1 MALCYADFMIR
12 EPATLC
18 SDPTPAPA
26 LVPAIVIP
34 AFNEA
39 GCVGEVLQAV
49 RANCEYPVIVVDDAS
64 TDGTREEAI
73 AAGATVLSLA
83 VNLGAWG
90 ATQAGMRYAL
100 RHGHRT
106 VVTMDADGQ
115 HDPGYIEAL
124 LAPIKREEAEV
135 VIGACTER
143 GSRPR
148 RLAWRM
154 LAATSGLRF
163 EDLTSGFRAYGPHAL
178 RALCNWRATFLDY
191 QDVGVLSLLEE
202 RGFSITD
209 LTVPMARRK
218 HGHSRVF
225 SSWLVVAHYMCHTL
239 LLGTAKRSISHPSRR
254 GAPSSRELAG

>member
-1 MALCYADFMIR
+1 MTL
-12 EPATLC
+12 EPATLH
-18 SDPTPAPA
+18 SDPG
-26 LVPAIVIP
+26 PAIVIP

-39 GCVGEVLQAV
+39 SCIGEVLQAI
-49 RANCEYPVIVVDDAS
+49 RANTPYRVIVVDDAS
-64 TDGTREEAI
+64 TDGTRKEAL
-73 AAGATVLSLA
+73 AGGATVLSLA

-115 HDPGYIEAL
+115 HDPGYIDAL
-124 LAPIKREEAEV
+124 LGPVMRREADV

-143 GSRPR
+143 GSRSR

-191 QDVGVLSLLEE
+191 QDIGVLSLLHV

-209 LTVPMARRK
+209 LKVPMKPRT

-225 SSWLVVAHYMCHTL
+225 SSWLIVAHYMCHTL
-239 LLGTAKRSISHPSRR
+239 LLGTAKRSITHPSRR
-254 GAPSSRELAG
+254 GAHG